1 MSQHHVVRQRIRLGV
16 NVDHVATIRQA
27 RATKYPD
34 PIFAASLAELAGA
47 DQITIHLREDRRH
60 IQERDLR
67 LMRDTVQVPLNLEM
81 ANTEEMVAFALEVRP
96 DTVTLVPEKRQERTT
111 EGGLDVVGQ
120 LAALAETVGRL
131 KEAGMVVSMFIDPES
146 DQVLASAQVGAAVVE
161 LHTGDFCDAPT
172 QAIAE
177 GQFSRLDRAC
187 VGAHE
192 LGLVVAAGHGID
204 YQNVRRVVTMAHVEE
219 LNIGHSIIARA
230 IFVGLERAVAEMVQ
244 LMNPG
249 AGAP

>member
-1 MSQHHVVRQRIRLGV
+1 MSQNTVRSPRIRLGV

-67 LMRDTVQVPLNLEM
+67 LMRQTVQVPLNLEM
-81 ANTEEMVAFALEVRP
+81 AATDEMIGFALEVQP
-96 DTVTLVPEKRQERTT
+96 NVVTLVPEKREERTT

-120 LAALAETVGRL
+120 RETLAAAVARL
-131 KEAGMVVSMFIDPES
+131 VAGGMVVSMFIDPES
-146 DQVLASAQVGAAVVE
+146 QQVQASLDVGAAIVE

-177 GQFSRLDRAC
+177 GQLARLRAAA
-187 VGAHE
+187 VAAHE

-204 YQNVRRVVTMAHVEE
+204 YCNVRQVVTLPYVEE

-230 IFVGLERAVAEMVQ
+230 IFVGLERAVLEMNQ
-244 LMNPG
+244 LMNPSG
-249 AGAP
+249 N

>member
-1 MSQHHVVRQRIRLGV
+1 MSHHHVARPRIRLGV

-27 RATKYPD
+27 RGTRYPD
-34 PIFAASLAELAGA
+34 PLFAASLAELAGA

-81 ANTEEMVAFALEVRP
+81 AATDEMVGFALAVRP
-96 DTVTLVPEKRQERTT
+96 DTITLVPEKREERTT

-120 LAALAETVGRL
+120 LATMKATVGQL
-131 KEAGMVVSMFIDPES
+131 AEAGMIVSMFIDP
-146 DQVLASAQVGAAVVE
+146 DLAQVQASAEVGAAVVE

-177 GQFSRLDRAC
+177 GQFARLHSAA
-187 VGAHE
+187 VAAHGM
-192 LGLVVAAGHGID
+192 GLVVAAGHGID
-204 YQNVRRVVTMAHVEE
+204 YQNVRRVITLPHVEE

-230 IFVGLERAVAEMVQ
+230 IFIGLERAVADMLR

-249 AGAP
+249 CGA

>member
-1 MSQHHVVRQRIRLGV
+1 MSQNNVTSPRIRLGV

-27 RATKYPD
+27 RGTKYPD
-34 PIFAASLAELAGA
+34 PLFAASLAELAGA

-67 LMRDTVQVPLNLEM
+67 LMRQTVQVPLNLEM
-81 ANTEEMVAFALEVRP
+81 AATDEMIGFALETQP
-96 DTVTLVPEKRQERTT
+96 DIITLVPEKREERTT

-120 LAALAETVGRL
+120 RETLAAAVTRLAAG
-131 KEAGMVVSMFIDPES
+131 GMVVSMFIDPELQ
-146 DQVLASAQVGAAVVE
+146 QVQASLDIGAAIVE

-172 QAIAE
+172 RAIAE
-177 GQFSRLDRAC
+177 TQFTRLSTAA
-187 VGAHE
+187 VAAHE

-204 YQNVRRVVTMAHVEE
+204 YQNVRQVVTLPYVEE

-230 IFVGLERAVAEMVQ
+230 IFVGLERAVLEMNQ
-244 LMNPG
+244 LMNPSG
-249 AGAP
+249 S